1 MKEVGEKAWAEKFI
15 PKQTPWLAVTAVAGE
30 HHRGFLGAR
39 FGFLWK
45 RKRTY
50 REHVGRW
57 RFNKFHS
64 KKTHWEHMSSAPR
77 KSLMIVAILLN
88 RPFRKM
94 KWMGWKVLWILPGSY
109 EPEKPKKFILQGLFV
124 WSFKIWFS
132 LLTSNSY
139 RWGEEAK
146 MAEAFKVRPHVRRV
160 VNVVQSDRRHQ
171 VTLHDM
177 RSWKVGES
185 LYNCFFLFFCRVCVL
200 FLSLFKLFQKKMNPS
215 NSICKVPL

>member
-77 KSLMIVAILLN
+77 KSVMIVAILLN

-94 KWMGWKVLWILPGSY
+94 KWMGWKALWIVPGSY
-109 EPEKPKKFILQGLFV
+109 EPEKPKKFILQGLFNLI
-124 WSFKIWFS
+124 FLRLWFS
-132 LLTSNSY
+132 LLTSNSH

-160 VNVVQSDRRHQ
+160 VKVVNVVTDDIKWRCMTWGRGK
-171 VTLHDM
+171 L
-177 RSWKVGES
+177 ES
-185 LYNCFFLFFCRVCVL
+185 RYIIVFFPSVCFVFVV
-200 FLSLFKLFQKKMNPS
+200 
-215 NSICKVPL
+215 I